1 MGHIFELLVILVF
14 LVLKG
19 FFSGSELAMVNS
31 DKIRLRHEAR
41 NGNAGAKLVLS
52 LFRAPDVMLGTTLVG
67 TNIATVTITTMGT
80 LLFIDLLGES
90 GDLVSVLV
98 LSLIHIY

>member
-1 MGHIFELLVILVF
+1 MEHIFQLLVILIF

-41 NGNAGAKLVLS
+41 NGNAGAKLVLN
-52 LFRAPDVMLGTTLVG
+52 LFRTP
-67 TNIATVTITTMGT
+67 
-80 LLFIDLLGES
+80 
-90 GDLVSVLV
+90 
-98 LSLIHIY
+98 